1 MLTKTYPVAKIEPFD
16 SFWEAPEDIEKGY
29 SSFGAFYKYNY
40 LKRMPRDKQAKI
52 LIISCGPGYMVN
64 LLNQEGFSNV
74 LGIDS
79 SEEKIQYAK
88 EKNLNSKV
96 ARAFD
101 FLQENQQPYDVIFCE
116 QEINH
121 LSKDEILAFLRLCHK
136 NLRLGGNLIVHSLN
150 GANPI
155 VGVENLALN
164 FDHYNL
170 FTEKSL
176 EQILEYSNFENITI
190 FPLKLYIF
198 YNNPLNYVGLTLDA
212 LLNLIFRLIF
222 IFYGKSNRIFS
233 KKVGAICR
241 KAY

>member
-1 MLTKTYPVAKIEPFD
+1 MSEKEELTAEIEPFD
-16 SFWEAPEDIEKGY
+16 SFWEAPDDIEKGY
-29 SSFGAFYKYNY
+29 SSFGQFYKHNY
-40 LKRMPRDKQAKI
+40 LKRIPKDKRAEI
-52 LIISCGPGYMVN
+52 LVISCGPGYMVS
-64 LLNQEGFSNV
+64 LLNKEGFSNV

-88 EKNLNSKV
+88 QRNLNCKV
-96 ARAFD
+96 AKAFD
-101 FLQENQQPYDVIFCE
+101 FLERDGELYDMIFCE

-121 LSKDEILAFLRLCHK
+121 LSKDEILDFLKLCNEK
-136 NLRLGGNLIVHSLN
+136 LRAGGTLIFHSLN

-176 EQILEYSNFENITI
+176 EQILEHLNFKDIKI
-190 FPLKLYIF
+190 FPLRLYIF
-198 YNNPLNYVGLTLDA
+198 YRNPLNYVGLTLDG
-212 LLNLIFRLIF
+212 LLNLLLRLMF
-222 IFYGKSNRIFS
+222 IFYGKSSRIFS
-233 KKVGAICR
+233 KKVAATCR